1 MKDDIEETRRI
12 LAEMSKPQA
21 KKEETPPV
29 QVKPAL
35 TEEKSKP
42 STDGPGGNKPPNEPK
57 GGGSEG
63 GDGSAK
69 WTWNNFVHGLT
80 IKGFIGIL
88 VVVILALS
96 AFNLTRDSE
105 ANIIRAKNEKE
116 YLKGEIEKELAK
128 QKTKQ
133 AEIHASTM
141 VNQRKSLPG
150 NASSN
155 GNISTNVERCL
166 YSSINDSFVV
176 PAGKCIVFDNT
187 SGGLQS
193 DKYFVS
199 SGTTTEIVSVEGG
212 DFTVVTADKDRLSC
226 NSQQVSDR
234 CANWVAQNQKKGDK
248 GLYWYM
254 FKVPHG
260 HKITINTS
268 KGV

>member
-21 KKEETPPV
+21 KKDVNPPV
-29 QVKPAL
+29 QVKPVSI
-35 TEEKSKP
+35 EEESKP
-42 STDGPGGNKPPNEPK
+42 STNGPGGNKPPDDPK

-63 GDGSAK
+63 SDGSAK
-69 WTWNNFVHGLT
+69 WEWNNFVHGLT
-80 IKGFIGIL
+80 IKGLIGIL
-88 VVVILALS
+88 VAVILALS

-105 ANIIRAKNEKE
+105 PNIIRANNEKE

-133 AEIHASTM
+133 AEIQASTM
-141 VNQRKSLPG
+141 VGQRKSLPS
-150 NASSN
+150 NANSN
-155 GNISTNVERCL
+155 GNISANTERCL

-176 PAGKCIVFDNT
+176 PAGKCIVFDNL

-199 SGTTTEIVSVEGG
+199 IGTTTEIVSVEGG
-212 DFTVVTADKDRLSC
+212 DFTVITADKDRLSC

-234 CANWVAQNQKKGDK
+234 CADWVAQNQKKGDK

-254 FKVPHG
+254 FKVPYSQ
-260 HKITINTS
+260 KITINTS